1 MTRIL
6 IVDDQ
11 EIISK
16 SLEIMLNGCG
26 TARVIGTAAN
36 GLEAYRIVCEQMP
49 DIVLMDVF
57 MPVMDGVECTKRIK
71 AEFPNVKIIILTT
84 FDDDKYVFGALSYG
98 ASGYLL
104 KGISVSELENA
115 IQVVQSGGALI
126 NPNITTKV
134 IKLFSNLAHSDY
146 RLKVNEMEIKS
157 LTSTERQLIIKVSMG
172 LSNKEISAALLLGE
186 GTVRNYISSIL
197 DKLNLR
203 DRTQL
208 AIYAVQSGMFLSED
222 N

>member
-11 EIISK
+11 EIICK
-16 SLEIMLNGCG
+16 SLEILLSSSENIK
-26 TARVIGTAAN
+26 VIGTAAN
-36 GLEAYRIVCEQMP
+36 GLEAYRIVREQVP
-49 DIVLMDVF
+49 DIVLMDVS
-57 MPVMDGVECTKRIK
+57 MPIMDGVECTKRIK
-71 AEFPNVKIIILTT
+71 AEFPKVKIIILTT

-115 IQVVQSGGALI
+115 IHVVQSGGALI
-126 NPNITTKV
+126 NPNITSKV
-134 IKLFSNLAHSDY
+134 IKIFSGMAHSDY
-146 RLKVNEMEIKS
+146 RLKVNETEIKK
-157 LTSTERQLIIKVSMG
+157 LTGTERQLIMNVSKG
-172 LSNKEISAALLLGE
+172 LSNREISMAMLLGE

-197 DKLNLR
+197 EKLNLR

-208 AIYAVQSGMFLSED
+208 AIYAVQSGLFMSEGD
-222 N
+222 

>member
-11 EIISK
+11 EIIRK